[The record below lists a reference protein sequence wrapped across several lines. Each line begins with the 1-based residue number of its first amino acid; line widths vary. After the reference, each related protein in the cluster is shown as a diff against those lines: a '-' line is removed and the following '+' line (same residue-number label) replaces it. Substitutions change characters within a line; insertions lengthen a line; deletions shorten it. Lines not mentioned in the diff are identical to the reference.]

1 MEKISLKK
9 NFIMN
14 CILTVS
20 SLAVPFV
27 TFPYVS
33 RILLPE
39 GIGRV
44 SFATSVINYFLI
56 FVQLGIPTYGIRAI
70 AQVRDNRRDLSQ
82 RIKEILLIN
91 IFTCFIGYLFLAVF
105 LMFGISDHEY
115 RLLYCILGITL
126 LTDSLGVEWLY
137 KGLEQYRYMTI
148 RSLFF
153 KFLSLMG
160 IFLFVKEKQDYLVY
174 AFFSVFAS
182 AGSNLCNFI
191 MIHKYVDR
199 EKIKIRD
206 TIKHLKPILY
216 FLAMSV
222 AITVYTNL
230 DNIMLGVVTDDVQ
243 VGYYS
248 AVVKVRSLLLSIVTA
263 LGGVLLPR
271 TSYYIERG
279 FYDEFYKVCRKAFHF
294 ICLLAI
300 PLTSFFMLTAE
311 LCVYILA
318 GEEFLPAAKP
328 LRWIMPTVF
337 LVGVSNLIGVQMLI
351 PLHKEKKSFQSVLIG
366 AIVNFILNTFLIT
379 NFKASGAALATTVA
393 EAVVLIVQIKTFE
406 KKSIR
411 ELFCIN
417 WKPVLFGNFFGA
429 LACKGVMCLLD
440 NVYICFLGAG
450 AMYWGIYAL
459 LLWLKKDEVIVEAIE
474 SCTCF
479 LKKKINRR

>member
-105 LMFGISDHEY
+105 LMFGISDYEY

-230 DNIMLGVVTDDVQ
+230 DRKSVV
-243 VGYYS
+243 
-248 AVVKVRSLLLSIVTA
+248 
-263 LGGVLLPR
+263 
-271 TSYYIERG
+271 
-279 FYDEFYKVCRKAFHF
+279 
-294 ICLLAI
+294 
-300 PLTSFFMLTAE
+300 
-311 LCVYILA
+311 
-318 GEEFLPAAKP
+318 
-328 LRWIMPTVF
+328 
-337 LVGVSNLIGVQMLI
+337 
-351 PLHKEKKSFQSVLIG
+351 
-366 AIVNFILNTFLIT
+366 
-379 NFKASGAALATTVA
+379 
-393 EAVVLIVQIKTFE
+393 
-406 KKSIR
+406 
-411 ELFCIN
+411 
-417 WKPVLFGNFFGA
+417 
-429 LACKGVMCLLD
+429 
-440 NVYICFLGAG
+440 
-450 AMYWGIYAL
+450 
-459 LLWLKKDEVIVEAIE
+459 
-474 SCTCF
+474 
-479 LKKKINRR
+479 